1 MTKEE
6 LLSEFD
12 NGITVAQLI
21 KKLERLPQDLIVVN
35 NCRNHEPITNVNV
48 TDTDYCYDEIITKK
62 VVNIY

>member
-6 LLSEFD
+6 LLDEFA
-12 NGITVAQLI
+12 NRITVAQLI
-21 KKLERLPQDLIVVN
+21 KKLEKLPQDLIVVN
-35 NCRNHEPITNVNV
+35 NCRNHEPITTISI